1 MAALETWIALGSLLM
16 TAMFIALMFSF
27 YIFLVGPEGGGPNVE
42 TDPRALLIQIISISG
57 APALILTGTV
67 MGVSR
72 GAVEKS
78 PGIILIVT
86 GCSLFVAM
94 LLLANTVLPQ
104 VGPKFRLAEI
114 DYVPVIFVVAGVG
127 ILGCGLSSLKKRRKA
142 SRNIQ
147 E

>member
-27 YIFLVGPEGGGPNVE
+27 YIFLVGPGGGGPNVE

-78 PGIILIVT
+78 PGIIL
-86 GCSLFVAM
+86 
-94 LLLANTVLPQ
+94 
-104 VGPKFRLAEI
+104 
-114 DYVPVIFVVAGVG
+114 
-127 ILGCGLSSLKKRRKA
+127 
-142 SRNIQ
+142 
-147 E
+147 